1 MKVRLFPNARALAA
15 LATTVLLAACSGAGS
30 AIPGHPNSTG
40 AGSAPSQT
48 FTVARAGPAARV
60 CSEASLGFAT
70 CDAWRRLDV
79 GQAGLMKHDH
89 QQPTPSASA
98 ASGGCVNP
106 SSGFTPCDLWA
117 AYLLN
122 PSGGYGQTIAVVD
135 AFDDPNAESDL
146 AVYRAQFGLP
156 ACTTANGCFRKLNQ
170 NGVQGTY
177 TSADTGWSQEISLD
191 LDVASAICPNCHLL
205 LVEGNTNAFSD
216 LAVAVNSAVTAG
228 ATIVS
233 NSYSGAES
241 SDLVAA
247 FGPAYNHPGVI
258 ITVASG
264 DGGFGGARFP
274 DDLNTVVSVGGTT
287 LSRIRPRVESA
298 WSGAG
303 SGCSAV
309 VSSLTAQPSW
319 QRADNRIRKA
329 CSNRAYADVSAVA
342 DPNTGVDAYD
352 SFNMSGWLVFGG
364 TSIGSPLIAGVFA
377 LAGNASSAGPSY
389 PYDHSQALN
398 DVSGGS
404 NGSCGSDLCRSKKR
418 WDGPTGLGSPNGTGA
433 F

>member
-1 MKVRLFPNARALAA
+1 MAVML
-15 LATTVLLAACSGAGS
+15 LLAACSGGGNAV
-30 AIPGHPNSTG
+30 PGHPTS
-40 AGSAPSQT
+40 AGLGPTQSQT

-60 CSEASLGFAT
+60 CSEASVGYAT

-79 GQAGLMKHDH
+79 GQAGLMRHD
-89 QQPTPSASA
+89 QPHTTPSPLASA

-106 SSGFTPCDLWA
+106 SSGYTPCDLWA
-117 AYLLN
+117 AYNLN
-122 PSGGYGQTIAVVD
+122 PAGGGFGQTIAVVD

-146 AVYRAQFGLP
+146 AVYRNQFGLP

-170 NGVQGTY
+170 NGVQGNY
-177 TSADTGWSQEISLD
+177 AGADTGWSQEISLD
-191 LDVASAICPNCHLL
+191 LDMASAICPNCRLL
-205 LVEGNTNAFSD
+205 LVEGNSNAFSD
-216 LAVAVNSAVTAG
+216 LAAAVNAAVAAG
-228 ATIVS
+228 AAIVS
-233 NSYSGAES
+233 NSYSGTETAG
-241 SDLVAA
+241 LVAA
-247 FGPAYNHPGVI
+247 YGPAYDHPGVLM
-258 ITVASG
+258 TVASG
-264 DGGFGGARFP
+264 DGGFGGPRFP

-287 LSRIRPRVESA
+287 LHSIRPRSESA

-309 VSSLTAQPSW
+309 ASSLTAQPSW
-319 QRADNRIRKA
+319 QRADNRIRHA
-329 CSNRAYADVSAVA
+329 CSNRAYADVSADA

-352 SFNMSGWLVFGG
+352 SFNMGGWLVFGG
-364 TSIGSPLIAGVFA
+364 TSVGSPLIAGVFA

-389 PYDHSQALN
+389 PYAHSQALN

-404 NGSCGSDLCRSKKR
+404 NGNCGSDLCVSKKR